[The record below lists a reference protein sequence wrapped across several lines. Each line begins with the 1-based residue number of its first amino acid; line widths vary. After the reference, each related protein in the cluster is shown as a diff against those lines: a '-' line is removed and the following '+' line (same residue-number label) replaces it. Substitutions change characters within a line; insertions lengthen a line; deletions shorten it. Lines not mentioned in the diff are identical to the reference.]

1 MNSFN
6 NTLCFY
12 ALPLKADP
20 TYSAHI
26 CITSVRP
33 PYDCICQYFKSSDVL
48 YRVSA
53 FFTGFVSVFFL
64 SCLLL
69 PVSAAVILPKKLLKL
84 VQSGKSCEDKLCHPL
99 ATCIATISFKKQS
112 KYFFLFFQYVI
123 YFKDFGTPIALVK
136 T

>member
-69 PVSAAVILPKKLLKL
+69 PVSAAVILPKNCLSLSKVAKVVRTNFATPLPPVLPPSPLKSNQNIFSCFFSMLFILKILARQLL
-84 VQSGKSCEDKLCHPL
+84 
-99 ATCIATISFKKQS
+99 
-112 KYFFLFFQYVI
+112 
-123 YFKDFGTPIALVK
+123 
-136 T
+136 